1 VQFLSWHVRPVN
13 VAGLAFVLLA
23 LAPLW
28 AQIKTQDP
36 VLHRRSYNQVDDD
49 LDMST
54 RSSGRT
60 ILPLEAS
67 GAYSLG
73 AGGSIDVE
81 LQPDRLS
88 GFITRMGD
96 RESDEGTPLTF
107 FFATSRLAGQRLA
120 FTTRQVHGVWFSFE
134 GTIVRGSA
142 RSREQQGYY
151 LLEGRLVMHDAAAGS
166 AGPQRLALF
175 RNWCR
180 PNSDFL
186 QPRMRGPE
194 CRPPSASLARVRL
207 CMRTPLNKLSPAG
220 TAESQTCPN

>member
-1 VQFLSWHVRPVN
+1 MQSLRWHLRPVH
-13 VAGLAFVLLA
+13 VAGLGFVLLA

-28 AQIKTQDP
+28 AQNKTQDP
-36 VLHRRSYNQVDDD
+36 VLHRRAYQVDDD

-54 RSSGRT
+54 RSTGRT

-134 GTIVRGSA
+134 GTIVRGAA
-142 RSREQQGYY
+142 RSRDQQGYY
-151 LLEGRLVMHDAAAGS
+151 LLEGRLVMHDAA
-166 AGPQRLALF
+166 
-175 RNWCR
+175 
-180 PNSDFL
+180 
-186 QPRMRGPE
+186 
-194 CRPPSASLARVRL
+194 
-207 CMRTPLNKLSPAG
+207 
-220 TAESQTCPN
+220 SQTEQARMVSLPLGRQGPNG